1 MWLKQQWQLIFH
13 SKGFLSL
20 SLSLLFFFFLF
31 VFILCNGAFIE
42 EFLSPLEGNRCC
54 SRVGLEFLPNGL
66 GCKLNIVVT
75 AGFQSCRAAS
85 TKIPF

>member
-1 MWLKQQWQLIFH
+1 MRLKQQWQLIFH

-20 SLSLLFFFFLF
+20 SLSLLFFFFL
-31 VFILCNGAFIE
+31 FILCNGAFIE

-54 SRVGLEFLPNGL
+54 SRVGLEFLLNGL
-66 GCKLNIVVT
+66 GCKLTIVVT
-75 AGFQSCRAAS
+75 ASFQSCRAAS